1 MANNHDYIA
10 LDWVKGEIK
19 QTLSQAQSALEAFV
33 ENNQDTPQMTFCLNH
48 IHQVHG
54 TLQMVEFYG
63 AALLAEEMEKL
74 CQVIIDEKVASI
86 SEAQEVLMD
95 SLLQLENYLEHIQK
109 GQRDLPVVLLPVLND
124 LRALQGQPLLS
135 DTSLFTPNLS
145 AADVSPNASHNLRMN
160 DEQVIANLRKLRQM
174 FQFSLAGIIRN
185 QDLSDNFTYLYKVLS
200 RLEKFCQGTPIGKIW
215 WVAVGFLDSIQ
226 GDSVGLSSATKQLLR
241 DLDHHIKLMID
252 EHQTI
257 LSRPLPTDL
266 LKNLLYY
273 IAKTNTESKRITL
286 LKEQFKLNLALP
298 SDQEI
303 NQEREKLH
311 QPGQETMTS
320 VVDVLAEELN
330 VVKDQLDLYVR
341 GDDKDNENLVQ
352 LTPQLMQIA
361 NTMAVLGLGVARKIV
376 LEQISRIEDIANT
389 NAPATDQV
397 LMDMAGA
404 LLYVEASLSALKTN
418 SKGPSEQGTE
428 NEEFEVPAEHFQS
441 AHNALIYESRN
452 GLEQAKNSIVN
463 FIASQWD
470 HSEIEDVPELLDS
483 IRGGLQII
491 PLPQAAKLLGACSTY
506 IRESLLANK
515 TIPDWQQLDR
525 LADAITSI
533 EYYMERLSEGAHD
546 NDRILKVAEES
557 VAKLGFP
564 TQESAD
570 DAAPVMSQFHISG
583 VATES
588 PDAIEKESDQGLI
601 DEDILEIFLEEASEV
616 MDEIQ
621 IAMTQLKA
629 NADDQKAL
637 QNLRRAFHTL
647 KGSGRLVGAKAI
659 ADIAWPVENLLNK
672 HLDAALTIE
681 LSVFDFLDSVIE
693 KLPEMTEDFSQQ
705 RPSSAYEHLITR
717 ANILAGIE
725 AKPGAKK
732 APEVAADED
741 DELVPILDTDAATE
755 IEPEPV
761 EEGRT
766 EIAQD
771 LSPDTDSDMPEPSE
785 TEQVD
790 LSDAAETSAAQD
802 DQENDAEED
811 AEEDDLIDEEI
822 LEIFI
827 EEASEVLEAIEEHL
841 PVYLDGYTDHDA
853 LKELRRAFH
862 TLKGSGRMVNA
873 HIIGESAWSIE
884 NLLNRIIDGS
894 IVMNDGIANLVS
906 YVSSKIPMLIE
917 SFEKKVKPKFDLSRI
932 EAQAQALISGEIV
945 KPMSD
950 ETLAESKDSSQEQD
964 LNKLVDIDES
974 LLEIFENEADIHV
987 SSVEAFVAQVK
998 EQGPAAIND
1007 DLSRALHTLKGSAN
1021 TANIQP
1027 IACIAVPVEKLIK
1040 DARANNIEIDIR
1052 LADMLSEAMQFIRQ
1066 GIKQLN
1072 TSPQQSIAGSD
1083 EFLANLVSLQKD
1095 IFEAITETDEVLENA
1110 SQDPQIINIF
1120 LTEGLDIL
1128 LDAETILNE
1137 WQNHPVSNEQL
1148 KQLVSEVK
1156 TLHRGAK
1163 VAGLA
1168 NVVELCECL
1177 EECYNCIDLEDGT
1190 HDKLFITDI
1199 KRGHDALIDM
1209 MDQLAAGLTLKL
1221 DNKLLA
1227 ELRTHIQ
1234 NHSDPDTDKDAA
1246 ENNYK
1251 DEHDELYDKLDQ
1263 LEKQLDDSLP
1273 SYAVSEEQQAE
1284 EEDINTEEAT
1294 VDSDE
1299 IMDAELAEIFLE
1311 EASELVNAMPPALEK
1326 LAEKPDNE
1334 NILLQLQRDMHTLKG
1349 GARLAE
1355 VNTIGDLSDIL
1366 ELIFDALI
1374 ETHEAVPSLVQSLL
1388 EESSAALQTM
1398 LKAVE
1403 QLKQAEP
1410 QDQLIENLTAALK
1423 TLRSHSLHEAGDSA
1437 NIEDDIDVIEATE
1450 ASEQVDT
1457 LTPEPLPVATMEE
1470 TASEFELDPELAE
1483 IFLEEALEII
1493 NSSGELLHSWKSDV
1507 YNLAL
1512 VGELQRELHTLKGG
1526 ARMAEI
1532 SPIGD
1537 VSHELETLFES
1548 IVEHKFDASDDVI
1561 ELCLRC
1567 HDALAN
1573 MVDAVKDNVAVP
1585 SANNLL
1591 AEIKQVLSGDKPAT
1605 AQETVTTETAAPE
1618 MDASIE
1624 ALSESASFT
1633 EEIEEQES
1641 QTHPDTEYEG
1651 DLLPLFIDESKDI
1664 LSAVAEYLEL
1674 WRESEDSSDGI
1685 IGLQRE
1691 MHTLKGGAR
1700 LADVDAIGDLAEAVN
1715 IRLEKLI
1722 EGELSDAQS
1731 LYPLVTRAY
1740 QDLTEMLESLI
1751 HGQTIKPAPELIAS
1765 INSAGVGE
1773 GHDQASAISKPAS
1786 QSTEEIKVSEDDVD
1800 LEVLELFIEE
1810 AQELIEALEEHI
1822 SAWSKEPTEVKYNL
1836 EIQRVLHTLKGGAR
1850 LSNMSALAD
1859 DSHHLESTLL
1869 EAQEKNQAFDG
1880 ALKEEVLAKQDI
1892 LLKHVDG
1899 IQSLVNSPQAA
1910 PAPVEKKADTVDIP
1924 KTKTEQPQPAKQAA
1938 KAPAKT
1944 PSAPKAPKKPAQSNA
1959 PQETIRV
1966 SAGLLDALVN
1976 LAGETSISRGR
1987 LEQQISD
1994 FGFTLEE
2001 MSATIERL
2009 REQLRRMDMETEA
2022 QVLFRAEKEGIKTT
2036 VYEDFDPLEMDR
2048 YSSIQQL
2055 SRALTESTSDLQDLR
2070 DTLSDRARDAETLL
2084 LQQSRINSELQEG
2097 LMKTR
2102 MIPFSSVVP
2111 RLRRIV
2117 RQIGGELNKQ
2127 VDFDALNAEGEMDR
2141 SVLERMVA
2149 PLEHMLRNA
2158 LDHGIEA
2165 PDVRQKAGKPAQGM
2179 ITLSLHRE
2187 GGNIVLKMQDD
2198 GAGINGEAILAKA
2211 LKQGLVAKDAELSKH
2226 EIMQF
2231 IMHQGFSTAEKVTQ
2245 ISGRGVGMDVV
2256 ASEIKQMGGTIEIDS
2271 EYGKGTEFTIRLPF
2285 TVSVNRALMVNT
2297 GEDFYAIPLNTIEGI
2312 VRVSPYELEEY
2323 YKPNAPMYEYAGR
2336 EYNLQYLG
2344 QLLHS
2349 THQPKLQGQP
2359 LPLPVIL
2366 VRGSDKP
2373 MALQVDSLMGSR
2385 EIVVKSLGPQFAEV
2399 HGASGA
2405 TILGDGSVVVI
2416 LDLPALIRDDIAS
2429 AMNPKPVITTQE
2441 VAAKQTSLVMV
2452 VDDSVTVRK
2461 VTTRLLERN
2470 GFDVITAK
2478 DGVDAIAIL
2487 QDQKPDVM
2495 LLDIEMPRM
2504 DGFEVATLVRHDER
2518 LKDVPIIMIT
2528 SRTGQKHKERA
2539 LSIGVNEYLGKP
2551 FQEHDLLENIERY
2564 VD

>member
-19 QTLSQAQSALEAFV
+19 QTLSQAQNALEAFV
-33 ENNQDTPQMTFCLNH
+33 KNNQDTPQMTFCLNH

-74 CQVIIDEKVASI
+74 CQVMIDGKVASI
-86 SEAQEVLMD
+86 EEAQEVLMD

-145 AADVSPNASHNLRMN
+145 AAEVIPNTSHNLRMN

-185 QDLSDNFTYLYKVLS
+185 QDLSENFAYLYKVLS
-200 RLEKFCQGTPIGKIW
+200 RLEKFCQDTPLGKIW
-215 WVAVGFLDSIQ
+215 WVAVGFLDAIQ
-226 GDSVGLSSATKQLLR
+226 GDSIGLSSATKQLLR
-241 DLDHHIKLMID
+241 DLDYQIKLMIE
-252 EHQTI
+252 EHKTI
-257 LSRPLPTDL
+257 LAKPLPSDL

-273 IAKTNTESKRITL
+273 VAKTKTESKRIEL
-286 LKEQFKLNLALP
+286 LKEQFKLHLALP
-298 SDQEI
+298 SEQEI

-311 QPGQETMTS
+311 QPGQETMSS
-320 VVDVLAEELN
+320 VIEVLGEELN
-330 VVKDQLDLYVR
+330 LVKDQLDLYVR
-341 GDDKDNENLVQ
+341 GDDKDNENLVK
-352 LTPQLMQIA
+352 LTPQLIQIA
-361 NTMAVLGLGVARKIV
+361 NTMAVLGLGVARKII
-376 LEQISRIEDIANT
+376 LEQISRIEDIANS
-389 NAPATDQV
+389 NAPASDQT

-404 LLYVEASLSALKTN
+404 LLYVEASLSSLKSN
-418 SKGPSEQGTE
+418 SKGLDSQEHDPETDGFQ
-428 NEEFEVPAEHFQS
+428 VPAEHFQS

-470 HSEIEDVPELLDS
+470 HSEIEDVPELLES

-491 PLPQAAKLLGACSTY
+491 PLPQAANLLGACSTY
-506 IRESLLANK
+506 IRESLLATK
-515 TIPDWQQLDR
+515 AIPDWQQLDR

-564 TQESAD
+564 TQITDEDSV
-570 DAAPVMSQFHISG
+570 PVLSQHHVSD

-601 DEDILEIFLEEASEV
+601 DEEILEIFMEEASEV

-659 ADIAWPVENLLNK
+659 SDIAWPVENLLNK
-672 HLDAALTIE
+672 HLDSSLTIE
-681 LSVFDFLDSVIE
+681 LNVFDFLDSVID
-693 KLPEMTEDFSQQ
+693 KLPELTEDFAKLH
-705 RPSSAYEHLITR
+705 PSSGYEHLITR

-725 AKPGAKK
+725 AKPGPKQSLNETLLDKITPADTIAKESSEQKHTSDETASTDTISAIEAEDVTSSNSDITIEK
-732 APEVAADED
+732 ANNEPPHED
-741 DELVPILDTDAATE
+741 
-755 IEPEPV
+755 
-761 EEGRT
+761 
-766 EIAQD
+766 
-771 LSPDTDSDMPEPSE
+771 
-785 TEQVD
+785 
-790 LSDAAETSAAQD
+790 
-802 DQENDAEED
+802 
-811 AEEDDLIDEEI
+811 EDDLIDDEI

-827 EEASEVLEAIEEHL
+827 EEASEVLEAIEEYL
-841 PVYLDGYTDHDA
+841 PAYFDGYTNHDA

-873 HIIGESAWSIE
+873 TIIGESAWAIE
-884 NLLNRIIDGS
+884 NLFNRIIDGS
-894 IVMNDGIANLVS
+894 IIMNDGIASLVT
-906 YVSSKIPMLIE
+906 YVSSKIPSLIE
-917 SFEKKVKPKFDLSRI
+917 SFEKRETPNFDFARVEKQS
-932 EAQAQALISGEIV
+932 QALINGELV
-945 KPMSD
+945 NPLTDEVDNQEHTSEQESD
-950 ETLAESKDSSQEQD
+950 QY
-964 LNKLVDIDES
+964 KLVDIDES
-974 LLEIFENEADIHV
+974 LLEIFENEAENHV
-987 SSVEAFVAQVK
+987 SSVEDFIAKVHKDGSQ
-998 EQGPAAIND
+998 AITD

-1027 IACIAVPVEKLIK
+1027 IASIAIPVEKVIK
-1040 DARANNIEIDIR
+1040 DARAINIEVDSKI
-1052 LADMLSEAMQFIRQ
+1052 ANMLTQAMQFIRL
-1066 GIKQLN
+1066 GIKQL
-1072 TSPQQSIAGSD
+1072 TTTPQQNLDGTD
-1083 EFLANLVSLQKD
+1083 NFLEDLINLQKE
-1095 IFEAITETDEVLENA
+1095 IFKALPETDEALEHA
-1110 SQDPQIINIF
+1110 SQDPQIISIF

-1128 LDAETILNE
+1128 LDAESILNE
-1137 WQNHPVSNEQL
+1137 WQTHPVSNEQL
-1148 KQLVSEVK
+1148 IQLVGEVK
-1156 TLHRGAK
+1156 TLHKGAN

-1168 NVVELCECL
+1168 SIAELCECL
-1177 EECYNCIDLEDGT
+1177 EECYNGINLESAPPNKT
-1190 HDKLFITDI
+1190 FISDI

-1209 MDQLAAGLTLKL
+1209 MDQLAAGLTTKL

-1234 NHSDPDTDKDAA
+1234 SQDLNRTKD
-1246 ENNYK
+1246 
-1251 DEHDELYDKLDQ
+1251 DHDELFDKLGE

-1273 SYAVSEEQQAE
+1273 SYAINEKDDVSEETLSE
-1284 EEDINTEEAT
+1284 NETNSEN
-1294 VDSDE
+1294 

-1311 EASELVNAMPPALEK
+1311 EASELVNAMPPALTR

-1355 VNTIGDLSDIL
+1355 IVNIGDLADVL
-1366 ELIFDALI
+1366 ELTFDALI
-1374 ETHEAVPSLVQSLL
+1374 ETHEAVPSIVLSLL
-1388 EESSAALQTM
+1388 EEASLALQNM

-1403 QLKQAEP
+1403 QLQQSETCP
-1410 QDQLIENLTAALK
+1410 ELIENLNTALK
-1423 TLRSHSLHEAGDSA
+1423 TLRSNSLHESEDA
-1437 NIEDDIDVIEATE
+1437 IEDDDIELIEPSYAIDENEDTPVPSIETQE
-1450 ASEQVDT
+1450 AN
-1457 LTPEPLPVATMEE
+1457 PP
-1470 TASEFELDPELAE
+1470 ASQFDLDPELAE

-1493 NSSGELLHSWKSDV
+1493 NSSGELLHSWKTDV

-1537 VSHELETLFES
+1537 LSHELETLFES
-1548 IVEHKFDASDDVI
+1548 IVERKFDASDDVI
-1561 ELCLRC
+1561 ELCLSC

-1573 MVDAVKDNVAVP
+1573 MVDAVKDNTAVP
-1585 SANNLL
+1585 QAHDLLIEVKALISQSGTPTKVIPTESEPEINISDDVTNTYIDEVEEPSSA
-1591 AEIKQVLSGDKPAT
+1591 
-1605 AQETVTTETAAPE
+1605 
-1618 MDASIE
+1618 
-1624 ALSESASFT
+1624 
-1633 EEIEEQES
+1633 
-1641 QTHPDTEYEG
+1641 HPDIDYEG

-1674 WRESEDSSDGI
+1674 WKESEDGSDGVV
-1685 IGLQRE
+1685 GLQRE

-1722 EGELSDAQS
+1722 AGELTDHKA
-1731 LYPLVTRAY
+1731 LFPLVLNAY
-1740 QDLTEMLESLI
+1740 QEFTEMLESLI
-1751 HGQTIKPAPELIAS
+1751 HGQNIKPAPELISQINAAGS
-1765 INSAGVGE
+1765 GLAETDQTSETPTNSANEV
-1773 GHDQASAISKPAS
+1773 A
-1786 QSTEEIKVSEDDVD
+1786 EEDVD
-1800 LEVLELFIEE
+1800 LEVLEMFIEE
-1810 AQELIEALEEHI
+1810 AQELIEALEEQI
-1822 SAWSKEPTEVKYNL
+1822 SAWSKEPANEKYNL
-1836 EIQRVLHTLKGGAR
+1836 EIQRILHTIKGGAR
-1850 LSNMSALAD
+1850 LSNLPTLAD
-1859 DSHHLESTLL
+1859 ESHHLETTLL
-1869 EAQEKNQAFDG
+1869 TAQEKKQLFEG
-1880 ALKEEVLAKQDI
+1880 KLKDEVLAKQDI
-1892 LLKHVDG
+1892 LLKHVDNIKNLVSATPEPKTEKLDNQAKTEKVSEAV
-1899 IQSLVNSPQAA
+1899 IQNTKDTKQATKA
-1910 PAPVEKKADTVDIP
+1910 KPGSAVAKTAPVVKPTR
-1924 KTKTEQPQPAKQAA
+1924 
-1938 KAPAKT
+1938 
-1944 PSAPKAPKKPAQSNA
+1944 KPAQSSA
-1959 PQETIRV
+1959 SQETIRV
-1966 SAGLLDALVN
+1966 SAGLLDSLVN

-1994 FGFTLEE
+1994 FGYTLEE

-2022 QVLFRAEKEGIKTT
+2022 QVLFRAEKEGISSTI
-2036 VYEDFDPLEMDR
+2036 YEDFDPLEMDR

-2070 DTLSDRARDAETLL
+2070 DTLSDRSRDAETLL

-2127 VDFDALNAEGEMDR
+2127 VEFDALNAEGEMDR

-2158 LDHGIEA
+2158 LDHGIEQ
-2165 PDVRQKAGKPAQGM
+2165 PEKRQKAGKSAVGM

-2198 GAGINGEAILAKA
+2198 GAGINGDVILAKA

-2271 EYGKGTEFTIRLPF
+2271 EFGKGTEFTIRLPF

-2344 QLLHS
+2344 QLLNN

-2366 VRGSDKP
+2366 VRGSEKP

-2385 EIVVKSLGPQFAEV
+2385 EIVVKSLGAQFAEV
-2399 HGASGA
+2399 SGASGA

-2416 LDLPALIRDDIAS
+2416 LDLPALIRDGIANEMS
-2429 AMNPKPVITTQE
+2429 PKPLIDINE

-2470 GFDVITAK
+2470 GYDVITAK
-2478 DGVDAIAIL
+2478 DGVDAIALL
-2487 QDQKPDVM
+2487 QDHQPDVM

-2518 LKDVPIIMIT
+2518 LKDIPIIMIT

-2539 LSIGVNEYLGKP
+2539 FSIGVNEYLGKP

-2564 VD
+2564 ID

>member
-1 MANNHDYIA
+1 M
-10 LDWVKGEIK
+10 
-19 QTLSQAQSALEAFV
+19 
-33 ENNQDTPQMTFCLNH
+33 
-48 IHQVHG
+48 
-54 TLQMVEFYG
+54 
-63 AALLAEEMEKL
+63 
-74 CQVIIDEKVASI
+74 
-86 SEAQEVLMD
+86 
-95 SLLQLENYLEHIQK
+95 
-109 GQRDLPVVLLPVLND
+109 
-124 LRALQGQPLLS
+124 
-135 DTSLFTPNLS
+135 
-145 AADVSPNASHNLRMN
+145 
-160 DEQVIANLRKLRQM
+160 
-174 FQFSLAGIIRN
+174 
-185 QDLSDNFTYLYKVLS
+185 
-200 RLEKFCQGTPIGKIW
+200 
-215 WVAVGFLDSIQ
+215 
-226 GDSVGLSSATKQLLR
+226 
-241 DLDHHIKLMID
+241 
-252 EHQTI
+252 
-257 LSRPLPTDL
+257 
-266 LKNLLYY
+266 
-273 IAKTNTESKRITL
+273 
-286 LKEQFKLNLALP
+286 
-298 SDQEI
+298 
-303 NQEREKLH
+303 
-311 QPGQETMTS
+311 
-320 VVDVLAEELN
+320 
-330 VVKDQLDLYVR
+330 
-341 GDDKDNENLVQ
+341 
-352 LTPQLMQIA
+352 
-361 NTMAVLGLGVARKIV
+361 
-376 LEQISRIEDIANT
+376 
-389 NAPATDQV
+389 
-397 LMDMAGA
+397 
-404 LLYVEASLSALKTN
+404 
-418 SKGPSEQGTE
+418 
-428 NEEFEVPAEHFQS
+428 
-441 AHNALIYESRN
+441 
-452 GLEQAKNSIVN
+452 EQAKNSIVN

-506 IRESLLANK
+506 IRESLLATK
-515 TIPDWQQLDR
+515 AIPDWQQLDR

-533 EYYMERLSEGAHD
+533 EYYMERLSEGSQD
-546 NDRILKVAEES
+546 NERILKVAEES

-564 TQESAD
+564 TQTTDENSV
-570 DAAPVMSQFHISG
+570 PVLSQYHVSSI
-583 VATES
+583 ATES

-601 DEDILEIFLEEASEV
+601 DEDIREIFLEEATEV

-659 ADIAWPVENLLNK
+659 SDIAWPVESLLNK
-672 HLDAALTIE
+672 HLDSSLTIE
-681 LSVFDFLDSVIE
+681 LNVFDFLDAVIE
-693 KLPEMTEDFSQQ
+693 KLPELTEDFAKL
-705 RPSSAYEHLITR
+705 RPSNAYEHLITR

-725 AKPGAKK
+725 AKPGSKK
-732 APEVAADED
+732 LSEENIPVLSESEDSIEIDSIENDVQANNDLEEVDNASSI
-741 DELVPILDTDAATE
+741 PE
-755 IEPEPV
+755 IEAQEPIGLNEPDATISPTTIEK
-761 EEGRT
+761 EEEIHAKQEINSQTQT
-766 EIAQD
+766 ES
-771 LSPDTDSDMPEPSE
+771 L
-785 TEQVD
+785 V
-790 LSDAAETSAAQD
+790 
-802 DQENDAEED
+802 
-811 AEEDDLIDEEI
+811 EDDLIDDEI

-873 HIIGESAWSIE
+873 HIIGETAWAIE
-884 NLLNRIIDGS
+884 NLFNRIIDGS
-894 IVMNDGIANLVS
+894 IIMNDGIANLVS
-906 YVSSKIPMLIE
+906 YVSQKIPLLIE
-917 SFEKKVKPKFDLSRI
+917 SFEKKVTADFDAERV
-932 EAQAQALISGEIV
+932 EKQAQALISGEMV
-945 KPMSD
+945 KALTD
-950 ETLAESKDSSQEQD
+950 EEKTQDSPSIQEND
-964 LNKLVDIDES
+964 NYKLVDIDES
-974 LLEIFENEADIHV
+974 LLEIFENEAISHV
-987 SSVEAFVAQVK
+987 SSVEEFVAKVNQD
-998 EQGPAAIND
+998 GPLAITD

-1027 IACIAVPVEKLIK
+1027 IADIAIPVEKLVK
-1040 DARANNIEIDIR
+1040 DARANNIEIDIKI
-1052 LADMLSEAMQFIRQ
+1052 ADMLAEAMRFIRM
-1066 GIKQLN
+1066 GIKQLAE
-1072 TSPQQSIAGSD
+1072 SPQQHLEGD
-1083 EFLANLVSLQKD
+1083 EEFLTKLTKLQKEL
-1095 IFEAITETDEVLENA
+1095 FEGLTKTDETLDIA
-1110 SQDPQIINIF
+1110 PQDPQIVSIF

-1128 LDAETILNE
+1128 LDAESILNE
-1137 WQNHPVSNEQL
+1137 WQTHPVSNEQL
-1148 KQLVSEVK
+1148 LQLIGEVK

-1168 NVVELCECL
+1168 NVAELCECL
-1177 EECYNCIDLEDGT
+1177 EECYNSIDLESASPDQV
-1190 HDKLFITDI
+1190 FISDI

-1209 MDQLAAGLTLKL
+1209 MDQLAAGLTTKL
-1221 DNKLLA
+1221 ENKLLA
-1227 ELRTHIQ
+1227 ELRAHIQ
-1234 NHSDPDTDKDAA
+1234 SQDSSQVQSSEDKD
-1246 ENNYK
+1246 ENS
-1251 DEHDELYDKLDQ
+1251 ELYDKLDE

-1273 SYAVSEEQQAE
+1273 SYAVSE
-1284 EEDINTEEAT
+1284 
-1294 VDSDE
+1294 DE
-1299 IMDAELAEIFLE
+1299 NENISEGTSLDTDASSENIMDAELAEIFLE
-1311 EASELVNAMPPALEK
+1311 EASELVNAMHPALQR

-1334 NILLQLQRDMHTLKG
+1334 NILLQLQRDMHTLRG

-1355 VNTIGDLSDIL
+1355 INTIGDLADVL
-1366 ELIFDALI
+1366 ELTFDALI
-1374 ETHEAVPSLVQSLL
+1374 ETHEAVPGLVLSLL
-1388 EESSAALQTM
+1388 EDAATALQSM
-1398 LKAVE
+1398 LQAVE
-1403 QLKQAEP
+1403 KLQLSEAQP
-1410 QDQLIENLTAALK
+1410 NLIENLNSALK
-1423 TLRSHSLHEAGDSA
+1423 TLRTHSLYDGEKLLEEEDEIESIDSSD
-1437 NIEDDIDVIEATE
+1437 IEDHEEPASLPLAEVE
-1450 ASEQVDT
+1450 ASDT
-1457 LTPEPLPVATMEE
+1457 PQDSV
-1470 TASEFELDPELAE
+1470 SEFELDPELAE

-1493 NSSGELLHSWKSDV
+1493 NSSGELLHNWKSDV
-1507 YNLAL
+1507 HNLQL

-1537 VSHELETLFES
+1537 LSHELETLFEA
-1548 IVEHKFDASDDVI
+1548 IVEDQFEATNDVI
-1561 ELCLRC
+1561 ELCLSC

-1573 MVDAVKDNVAVP
+1573 MVDAVKDNMTVP
-1585 SANNLL
+1585 AANDLL
-1591 AEIKQVLSGDKPAT
+1591 AEIKALTTKPSKSA
-1605 AQETVTTETAAPE
+1605 ESTEDIEAIIESEAE
-1618 MDASIE
+1618 SVDQISSAHEEDASHTI
-1624 ALSESASFT
+1624 
-1633 EEIEEQES
+1633 
-1641 QTHPDTEYEG
+1641 PDTEYEG

-1674 WRESEDSSDGI
+1674 WKESEDGSDGI
-1685 IGLQRE
+1685 VGLQRE

-1700 LADVDAIGDLAEAVN
+1700 LADVDAIGDLAEALN

-1722 EGELSDAQS
+1722 EGELSDYQS
-1731 LYPLVTRAY
+1731 LYPLVVSAY
-1740 QDLTEMLESLI
+1740 QEFTEMLESLI
-1751 HGQTIKPAPELIAS
+1751 HGQAIKPAPDLIAK
-1765 INSAGVGE
+1765 INAVGH
-1773 GHDQASAISKPAS
+1773 GDASPES
-1786 QSTEEIKVSEDDVD
+1786 QTEEKDPQKDHQGLQSSTIHSEINYDDVD
-1800 LEVLELFIEE
+1800 LEVLELFVEE

-1822 SAWSKEPTEVKYNL
+1822 SGWSKEPANEKYNL
-1836 EIQRVLHTLKGGAR
+1836 EIQRVLHTIKGGAR
-1850 LSNMSALAD
+1850 LSNLPDLAD
-1859 DSHHLESTLL
+1859 ESHHLESTLL
-1869 EAQEKNQAFDG
+1869 TAQENKQLFEG
-1880 ALKEEVLAKQDI
+1880 KLKEEVLAKQDI

-1899 IQSLVNSPQAA
+1899 IKSLVSTAPEPQA
-1910 PAPVEKKADTVDIP
+1910 PVTQAKAEKAQTDKASAAIIQSNRDTKAQAKASSKKAIS
-1924 KTKTEQPQPAKQAA
+1924 KTAA
-1938 KAPAKT
+1938 QLKAAT
-1944 PSAPKAPKKPAQSNA
+1944 KAAQSSA

-1966 SAGLLDALVN
+1966 SAGLLDSLVN

-1994 FGFTLEE
+1994 FGYTLEE

-2022 QVLFRAEKEGIKTT
+2022 QVLFRAEKEGITST

-2070 DTLSDRARDAETLL
+2070 DTLADRSRDAETLL

-2127 VDFDALNAEGEMDR
+2127 VEFDALNAEGEMDR

-2158 LDHGIEA
+2158 LDHGIES
-2165 PDVRQKAGKPAQGM
+2165 PEQRKKSGKPAVGM
-2179 ITLSLHRE
+2179 KNLSLHRE

-2198 GAGINGEAILAKA
+2198 GAGINGEVILAKA
-2211 LKQGLVAKDAELSKH
+2211 LKQGLVEKGEELTKH
-2226 EIMQF
+2226 DIMQF

-2366 VRGSDKP
+2366 VRGSEKP

-2429 AMNPKPVITTQE
+2429 AMNPKPIINVNE

-2478 DGVDAIAIL
+2478 DGVDAIALL
-2487 QDQKPDVM
+2487 QDHKPDVM

-2539 LSIGVNEYLGKP
+2539 MSIGVNEYLGKP
-2551 FQEHDLLENIERY
+2551 FQESDLLENIERY
-2564 VD
+2564 ID